1 MGEILQIMK
10 SAYCFLLIVTVAT
23 IMLFVGLSV
32 CNWVYDRFIYVP
44 SPGPVLP
51 ESVGPD
57 AGSAIC
63 LLIASL
69 SGFVGGGLI
78 RLLNYSGS
86 QKGPLGG
93 ADR

>member
-1 MGEILQIMK
+1 MLPLKKIAYYLLLTATVSTIAILAGM
-10 SAYCFLLIVTVAT
+10 AVWC
-23 IMLFVGLSV
+23 
-32 CNWVYDRFIYVP
+32 CVYRRFFYIP
-44 SPGPVLP
+44 PTGPVLP

>member
-1 MGEILQIMK
+1 MKKIAYYLLLTATVSTIAILAGM
-10 SAYCFLLIVTVAT
+10 AVWC
-23 IMLFVGLSV
+23 
-32 CNWVYDRFIYVP
+32 CVYRQFFYIP
-44 SPGPVLP
+44 PTGPVLP
-51 ESVGPD
+51 ESAGPD
-57 AGSAIC
+57 TGSAIC

>member
-1 MGEILQIMK
+1 MLPLKKIAYYLLLTATVSTIAILAGM
-10 SAYCFLLIVTVAT
+10 AVWC
-23 IMLFVGLSV
+23 
-32 CNWVYDRFIYVP
+32 CVYRQFFYIP
-44 SPGPVLP
+44 PTGPVLP